1 MSYSTESPQGAAEI
15 RKLRDAVL
23 VAALPHVP
31 FDGWTEATLA
41 RGAADAGLAPEE
53 ASRAFPGGAIDA
65 IAHHSRRADARML
78 AALEAETGE
87 GQEPTGQKSR
97 GMTATVRRAIQLR
110 LEASM
115 GEREAIRRALAILG
129 RPQHAPLAARLLYR
143 TVDAIW
149 YVAGDNAT
157 DFNFYTK
164 RGLLAAVYS
173 ATVLYWLDDRSEGC
187 AETWAFLDRRLADVL
202 RVPKAMA
209 RAERLIGGL
218 PSPFRVL
225 RMARNRATAGF
236 RPPGR

>member
-1 MSYSTESPQGAAEI
+1 MSYSTEASQSAAEI
-15 RKLRDAVL
+15 RKLRDIVL
-23 VAALPHVP
+23 DAALPHIP
-31 FDGWTEATLA
+31 FDGWTDAALA
-41 RGAADAGLAPEE
+41 QGAVEAGLAPEE
-53 ASRAFPGGAIDA
+53 ASRAFPGGTVDA

-78 AALEAETGE
+78 AALEAETR
-87 GQEPTGQKSR
+87 QKR
-97 GMTATVRRAIQLR
+97 MGMTETVRRAIRLR
-110 LEASM
+110 LEASI
-115 GEREAIRRALAILG
+115 GEREAIRRALAVLG

-143 TVDAIW
+143 TVDAVW
-149 YVAGDNAT
+149 YAAGDKAT

-209 RAERLIGGL
+209 RAERLLGGL

-225 RMARNRATAGF
+225 RMARGRAATGF

>member
-1 MSYSTESPQGAAEI
+1 MSHSTESAQGAGEI
-15 RKLRDAVL
+15 RKLRDTVL
-23 VAALPHVP
+23 DAALPHIP
-31 FDGWTEATLA
+31 FDGWTETALA
-41 RGAADAGLAPEE
+41 QGAADAGLAPEE

-78 AALEAETGE
+78 AALEAESGE
-87 GQEPTGQKSR
+87 GAERR

-143 TVDAIW
+143 TVDAVW
-149 YVAGDNAT
+149 YAAGDTAT

-187 AETWAFLDRRLADVL
+187 ADTWAFLDRRLADVL

-209 RAERLIGGL
+209 RAERLLGGL

-225 RMARNRATAGF
+225 RMARGRATAGF

>member
-1 MSYSTESPQGAAEI
+1 MSYSTESIQGASET
-15 RKLRDAVL
+15 RKLRDTVL
-23 VAALPHVP
+23 DGALPHIP
-31 FDGWTEATLA
+31 FDGWSESALA
-41 RGAADAGLAPEE
+41 QGAADAGLAPEE

-65 IAHHSRRADARML
+65 IAHHSRRADARMV

-87 GQEPTGQKSR
+87 REERR

-110 LEASM
+110 LEAST

-143 TVDAIW
+143 KVDAVW
-149 YVAGDNAT
+149 HAAGDTAT

-209 RAERLIGGL
+209 RAERLFGGL

-225 RMARNRATAGF
+225 RLARGRATAGF